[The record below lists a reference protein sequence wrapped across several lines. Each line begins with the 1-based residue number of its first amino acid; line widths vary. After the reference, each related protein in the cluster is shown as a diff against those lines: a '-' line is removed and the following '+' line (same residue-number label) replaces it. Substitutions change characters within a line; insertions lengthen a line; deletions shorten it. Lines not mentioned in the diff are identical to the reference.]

1 MIRTEPL
8 PDGTIEAIA
17 DVVVGL
23 DTKRVRVPLGRF
35 AGEIDPGGLRNIPV
49 VVLTTAS
56 LEPVVRAG
64 AERAGSASVSLVRVG
79 SGAWLG
85 AGLLE
90 AAGTAEVLTVVSP
103 VDAAGDT
110 LVVARVLGGRPLPV
124 VPLDDREAGAIVF
137 GRCWVDVDVAIP
149 SVDGALREEVR
160 SVAAELGLFITHHVV
175 EVDPRA
181 ALGERD
187 VTVSTLHELA
197 AAATGVLA
205 GRIASGNRR
214 WR

>member
-1 MIRTEPL
+1 VIRTEPL

-49 VVLTTAS
+49 VVLTAAS

-64 AERAGSASVSLVRVG
+64 AERAGSASVTLVRVG
-79 SGAWLG
+79 SGWLG
-85 AGLLE
+85 ARLIE

-149 SVDGALREEVR
+149 SVDGALREDVR
-160 SVAAELGLFITHHVV
+160 SVAAELGLFTTHHVV

-187 VTVSTLHELA
+187 VTVSTLQELA

-205 GRIASGNRR
+205 GRIASANRR